1 MLNSLVSFSGYADLD
16 ETESQLVYSLLV
28 LRCSELHCEE
38 FCVYKGTSPE
48 HSAFLPPG
56 FSSNQYRVS
65 ASVMVEDYQGASVMA
80 LNK

>member
-1 MLNSLVSFSGYADLD
+1 MNNHILFSGYADLD
-16 ETESQLVYSLLV
+16 ETESQLVYNLLV
-28 LRCSELHCEE
+28 VRCNKLYCDE

-56 FSSNQYRVS
+56 FSSTQYRVS
-65 ASVMVEDYQGASVMA
+65 ASVIVEDHQGASVMA